1 MAPSDSHTAGSALVT
16 AARRDADLLAR
27 VEPLAE
33 DMVERWQRGE
43 RPLAE
48 EYLGRHP
55 EICESPEA
63 VLELISEEIHLRH
76 EHGEEL
82 PPAEFA
88 RRFPRLRQQVQA
100 LLSCHS
106 LLAGHLASPSFP
118 APGESL
124 GEFRLGAELGRGAHA
139 RVFLATQPALADRP
153 VVLKL
158 GPVAGLE
165 HLSLARLQ
173 HSHIVP
179 LYSVHDFPERGLRA
193 LCLPYFGGVT
203 LARLLDSS
211 RPRTLCER
219 SGSDIVTLLRE
230 PGAAEP
236 TSPACRFLSRASY
249 TQAVC
254 WIGACLADAL
264 QYAQERG
271 LVHLDLKPSNVLLA
285 SDGQPMLLDFHLAR
299 APLAASEKAPAWLG
313 GTPGYMAPEQEA
325 ALAAVRERVAVPIA
339 IDARTDIYALG
350 VLLYETLAGSLPRSV
365 RDPAP
370 SLRQANPAVSA
381 GLADIVGKCLAVE
394 PGRRYQ
400 TAAGLAADLRRHLA
414 NLPLRQ
420 VSNRSLAER
429 FGKWRRRHPYS
440 LVVGGSLLALI
451 TGLGLLFAQ
460 FNRQAERAGAAVR
473 EGEQRLQDGRFADAL
488 ESFRHAAVLVES
500 VPFRA
505 DLKQQLRNGMLRA
518 EQGEAIHELH
528 ALAESIRPL
537 YDAEH
542 LPVAQVRSVEEQCR
556 RFWEARELIGQ
567 RLGRNSDAA
576 LQSQVRQDLLD
587 LAIVFANLHARAA
600 STKASAPR
608 EAVEILAQAERD
620 FGPSCVLYQERMKH
634 LRAMGLGD
642 AAEQSSRH
650 AARIAPQNAWE
661 HYALGRA
668 YFAGGDLDGAAA
680 EMERAVELHPQGL
693 WPNFYKGLCAYRSG
707 RYADAV
713 TAFSVCSALAPV
725 SAWCLYNRALA
736 YMELKRSAEAR
747 RDLERARALD
757 PSLAGAALARGILD
771 YRERRFG
778 EALDDLQQA
787 LALGMDEPAVYY
799 QQALVHLARQDK
811 VSARQSVE
819 RALRLDPQNL
829 RAQELLSKLDE
840 KP

>member
-1 MAPSDSHTAGSALVT
+1 MAGSPLVS
-16 AARRDADLLAR
+16 RPDADLLAL

-33 DMVERWQRGE
+33 EMVERWQRGE

-48 EYLGRHP
+48 EYLGLHP
-55 EICESPEA
+55 EVCESPEA
-63 VLELISEEIHLRH
+63 VLELISEEMHLRH

-82 PPAEFA
+82 PPAEFT

-106 LLAGHLASPSFP
+106 LLAGHLATPSFP
-118 APGESL
+118 SAGESV
-124 GEFRLGAELGRGAHA
+124 GEFRLGPELGRGAHA

-153 VVLKL
+153 VVLKV

-203 LARLLDSS
+203 LARILEALRL
-211 RPRTLCER
+211 RPLYER
-219 SGSDIVTLLRE
+219 SGSDIVALLRE

-254 WIGACLADAL
+254 WMGACLADAL

-271 LVHLDLKPSNVLLA
+271 LVHLDLKPSNVLIA

-299 APLAASEKAPAWLG
+299 APLAAAEKAPAWLG

-325 ALAAVRERVAVPIA
+325 ALAAVRERGTVPIA

-350 VLLYETLAGSLPRSV
+350 ILLYETLAGSMPGSGA
-365 RDPAP
+365 PAR
-370 SLRQANPAVSA
+370 SLRQTNPAVSA
-381 GLADIVGKCLAVE
+381 GLADIIGKCLAGE
-394 PGRRYQ
+394 PAKRYQ

-429 FGKWRRRHPYS
+429 FEKWRRRHPYS
-440 LVVGGSLLALI
+440 FVVAGSLLALTAGI
-451 TGLGLLFAQ
+451 GLLFAQ
-460 FNRQAERAGAAVR
+460 LDRQAERADAAVR

-488 ESFRHAAVLVES
+488 ESFRHAAVLVENA
-500 VPFRA
+500 PFHA
-505 DLKQQLRNGMLRA
+505 DLKQQLRDGTLRA
-518 EQGEAIHELH
+518 EQGEAIHDLH
-528 ALAESIRPL
+528 ALAESIRPF
-537 YDAEH
+537 YDAER
-542 LPVAQVRSVEEQCR
+542 LPAAQVGAAEEQCR
-556 RFWEARELIGQ
+556 RFWEARDLIGR
-567 RLGRNSDAA
+567 RLVPHSDPA
-576 LQSQVRQDLLD
+576 LQAQVRQDLLD

-600 STKASAPR
+600 SANASAPS
-608 EAVEILAQAERD
+608 EAVEILAQAEHD
-620 FGPSCVLYQERMKH
+620 LGPSCVLYQERSKH
-634 LRAMGLGD
+634 LRALGLGD
-642 AAEQSSRH
+642 AAEQAVSK
-650 AARIAPQNAWE
+650 AAKLSPQNAWE

-668 YFAGGDLDGAAA
+668 YFAAGDLDRAAR
-680 EMERAVELHPQGL
+680 EMEYALELDPQGL
-693 WPNFYKGLCAYRSG
+693 WPNFYKGACAYRRG

-713 TAFSVCSALAPV
+713 TAFSVCSALAPG
-725 SAWCLYNRALA
+725 SAWCLYNRGLA

-747 RDLERARALD
+747 GDLERARALD

-771 YRERRFG
+771 YRERRLG
-778 EALDDLQQA
+778 EALHDLEQA
-787 LALGMDEPAVYY
+787 LALGMDAPAVYY
-799 QQALVHLARQDK
+799 EQALVHLARQDK
-811 VSARQSVE
+811 VSARESVKH
-819 RALRLDPQNL
+819 ALRLDPQNL
-829 RAQELLSKLDE
+829 RAQELLSKIGG